1 MSGFRVFSFR
11 ILSVGLAM
19 AALTTVSQAGKVIP
33 AQKPVKD
40 VAAVGLFELMD
51 AKQVD
56 VKLVHKNE
64 AAGNLLIEN
73 KTDKPLNF
81 EMPEAFVG
89 VHVLNQGFFQSN
101 GNGNNPFGNQSG
113 QGNGQ
118 GQGGQTTGG
127 GASGGNQT
135 GSGIFSVPPGK
146 IARVPVR
153 SVCLEHGRPTPSSRM
168 EYRIFPVE
176 RFSKEP
182 ALRELLTAVAAGKH
196 SQKVAQAAAWH
207 LASDKSWKQLAAM
220 KFRRLGGL
228 PDIPEFT
235 QNQLAAAKKLAEK
248 SQMLAEK
255 RNKLKN
261 GSPESESEAVVVRR
275 EVSAR

>member
-11 ILSVGLAM
+11 ILSVGLM
-19 AALTTVSQAGKVIP
+19 LTALASVSQAGKVIP

-40 VAAVGLFELMD
+40 VPTVGLFELIE
-51 AKQVD
+51 AEQVD

-64 AAGNLLIEN
+64 ASGNLLIEN
-73 KTDKPLNF
+73 QSNKPLNF
-81 EMPEAFVG
+81 QMPEAFVG
-89 VHVLNQGFFQSN
+89 VHVLNQDFFQNN
-101 GNGNNPFGNQSG
+101 GNNSNPFGNQSS
-113 QGNGQ
+113 QGS

-127 GASGGNQT
+127 GASNSGQSGGPV
-135 GSGIFSVPPGK
+135 FSVPPGK
-146 IARVPVR
+146 VARVLVR
-153 SVCLEHGRPTPSSRM
+153 SVCLEHGRPTPASRM

-176 RFSKEP
+176 RFSKDP
-182 ALRELLTAVAAGKH
+182 ALFELLTGVADGKH

-207 LASDKSWKQLAAM
+207 LASDKSWKQLTAM

-255 RNKLKN
+255 RSKPKN
-261 GSPESESEAVVVRR
+261 GSPESETVVARR